1 VSFAFLP
8 VVGWN
13 STTIHS
19 AATGEAA
26 SLDLVLVID
35 ISSSM
40 SYDLCCD
47 GQDNDGDGT
56 IDDCF
61 NGPDGGWLVARSGAI
76 DDCDVATC
84 TANGTCQPFEDVR
97 TAAIGLLDYMTFPFD
112 RMSIITFARQ
122 ASLLVS
128 LQAGT
133 SRGAVQGVL
142 EAMAVAPDPIRG
154 ETDGPC
160 GSLGDPA
167 DPRGCTSTNSADG
180 LRGPA
185 AEFGSYGRQEAVWV
199 VIFLSDGGANAAVW
213 TDENPI
219 LPESWICPGT
229 AGLPTWIQ
237 PSCRDPYASTRHS
250 SAAVDEY
257 DADDAARDWADFLGC
272 LYEVPSGDHVAGCP
286 AGGGQGAVVFTIGL
300 GRLMVEAPSC
310 DPYYAGSCD
319 PDLGEHLLRYIA
331 AVGDD
336 GDPYTDPC
344 SSASAGSSCGNYY
357 FASGGADLDEI
368 FDAIA
373 SRIFTRI
380 TD

>member
-1 VSFAFLP
+1 MTASTDPTAAGSLP
-8 VVGWN
+8 
-13 STTIHS
+13 
-19 AATGEAA
+19 
-26 SLDLVLVID
+26 
-35 ISSSM
+35 
-40 SYDLCCD
+40 
-47 GQDNDGDGT
+47 
-56 IDDCF
+56 
-61 NGPDGGWLVARSGAI
+61 RSGAI

-97 TAAIGLLDYMTFPFD
+97 SAAIGLLDYMTFPFD
-112 RMSIITFARQ
+112 RMSVITFARQ
-122 ASLLVS
+122 ASPLVS

-185 AEFGSYGRQEAVWV
+185 AEFGSNGRQEAVWV

-213 TDENPI
+213 TDEDPI
-219 LPESWICPGT
+219 LPKSWICPGT

-237 PSCRDPYASTRHS
+237 PSCRDPDASTRHS

-272 LYEVPSGDHVAGCP
+272 LYEVPGGDHVAGCP
-286 AGGGQGAVVFTIGL
+286 VGGGQGAVVFTIGL

-310 DPYYAGSCD
+310 AYPPGCNPALGECNGCD
-319 PDLGEHLLRYIA
+319 PDLGERLLRYIA

-344 SSASAGSSCGNYY
+344 SSTDAGSSCGNYY